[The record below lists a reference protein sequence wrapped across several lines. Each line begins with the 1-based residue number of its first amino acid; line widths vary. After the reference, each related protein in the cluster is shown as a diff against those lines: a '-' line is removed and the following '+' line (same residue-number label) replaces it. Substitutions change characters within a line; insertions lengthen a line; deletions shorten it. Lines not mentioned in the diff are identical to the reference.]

1 MSKDL
6 VLFYPA
12 STREKETLQAYGLSR
27 EDLPD
32 LIRACRAS
40 EGMELHM
47 IMGINTD
54 GVVCSP
60 IKNWTPDHPE
70 AFSSLVVVP
79 WKKILSTKSKD

>member
-12 STREKETLQAYGLSR
+12 SAREKETLQTYGLSR

-47 IMGINTD
+47 IMGINAD

-79 WKKILSTKSKD
+79 WTKIQEIKRRL